1 MRLQLL
7 PAAATVLLVV
17 GALSPCDALSTD
29 LRERFAKT
37 LEAKLAGRPDETR
50 FAAPENV
57 AAEPAEPA
65 EPGRKLMKLRKA
77 RTMAKEL
84 RAAITRISP
93 QIHKV
98 APMDMSPAGRMAA
111 MEHVVKAATDGIAEK
126 HGFSDFVL
134 ALEML
139 NAVTKKEKD
148 TQIANHLREISALIG
163 AGEGTGGP
171 DEIDEI
177 PVGEAKMMM
186 RGVRDVLNQPSAK
199 LLLQTTATASKRVRV
214 LDRLL
219 KKVLIEHNFH
229 EFEDAV
235 QSASAAYQ
243 DSQDGELA
251 ALMQDVG
258 ALLAVGP
265 AGTADVLG
273 AEEEEE
279 RGEDE
284 GLDSVFLEEDD
295 EL

>member
-7 PAAATVLLVV
+7 PAVAAVLLVV
-17 GALSPCDALSTD
+17 GALSPCEALSTD
-29 LRERFAKT
+29 LRERFAKN
-37 LEAKLAGRPDETR
+37 LEAKLAGRPDDTS
-50 FAAPENV
+50 FAPPENF
-57 AAEPAEPA
+57 AAEPK

-84 RAAITRISP
+84 RGAIKRISP
-93 QIHKV
+93 EIHKV
-98 APMDMSPAGRMAA
+98 APMDMSPAERMAA
-111 MEHVVKAATDGIAEK
+111 MEHVVKAATTGIAEK

-148 TQIANHLREISALIG
+148 TQIANHLREISAMIG

-177 PVGEAKMMM
+177 PVDEAKILM

-199 LLLQTTATASKRVRV
+199 LLLQTTATESKRLRV
-214 LDRLL
+214 LNRLL
-219 KKVLIEHNFH
+219 KKVLIQNNFH
-229 EFEDAV
+229 DIEDAV
-235 QSASAAYQ
+235 QSAGAAYQ
-243 DSQDGELA
+243 DSQDSELA

-265 AGTADVLG
+265 AGTADMLG
-273 AEEEEE
+273 AEEE
-279 RGEDE
+279 GVEDE
-284 GLDSVFLEEDD
+284 ELDSVFLEDD
-295 EL
+295 EF

>member
-37 LEAKLAGRPDETR
+37 LEAKLAGRPDDTR

-57 AAEPAEPA
+57 AAEPA

-111 MEHVVKAATDGIAEK
+111 MEHVVKAATNGIAEK

-177 PVGEAKMMM
+177 PVDEAKMMM

-279 RGEDE
+279 EGGEDE